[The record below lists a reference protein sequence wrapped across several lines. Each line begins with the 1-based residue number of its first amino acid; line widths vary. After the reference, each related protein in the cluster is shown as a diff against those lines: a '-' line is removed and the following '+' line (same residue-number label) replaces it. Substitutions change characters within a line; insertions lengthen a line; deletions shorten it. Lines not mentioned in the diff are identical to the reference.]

1 MDTSLITFTN
11 TELGADLRVLDRDG
25 NSWFVLRDVLAALG
39 SSTRPADAK
48 TSIEQALGK
57 GVVIDY
63 PLQTAGGPQ
72 QTTLVSENAAVFLVA
87 NSRTEQGQIL
97 SRWIYLEVIP
107 SIRKTGKYE
116 VNHPAQ
122 PAATQ
127 ERAALD
133 IVKSRLEVAE
143 LFQVPLHMAQVEA
156 AKAALMHTGVD
167 YAPLLSHAP
176 AQNNIPPENVMLE
189 PADLAARFNITWG
202 TGTPNGAAVNELL
215 RRHGYQ
221 EKVCGAWKPTEQGVP
236 YSSQHQW
243 TKGPKSGFNY
253 KWSVPLVEYLLDL
266 EASI

>member
-1 MDTSLITFTN
+1 MSTMTALTASTTPFLQMSSLEIA
-11 TELGADLRVLDRDG
+11 ELTGKRHAD
-25 NSWFVLRDVLAALG
+25 VLRDIRAMLSQVFDLPDNAEMRYEQIQGVTVNYDEHTKRVSVLHLDKELTLTLLTG
-39 SSTRPADAK
+39 YNAK
-48 TSIEQALGK
+48 ARFN
-57 GVVIDY
+57 VVRRWQE
-63 PLQTAGGPQ
+63 L
-72 QTTLVSENAAVFLVA
+72 
-87 NSRTEQGQIL
+87 EQGAAPQVL
-97 SRWIYLEVIP
+97 
-107 SIRKTGKYE
+107 
-116 VNHPAQ
+116 

-266 EASI
+266 EASM